1 MRAPDTKKPVIKV
14 LASAAPR
21 DEKARLAFLSPPPPK
36 RKSGEVHHIRSFSDA
51 NWREI
56 AASLAAADVG
66 VDLDAVTIYD
76 FVPGKRGPLRDVLQV
91 IAYRHSSPLLPS
103 VPALRP
109 AKQAKTLQPLLTA
122 LEHAL
127 VVLDRTRKKQRQTS
141 VGLGMMY
148 AEVLYDNKL
157 ARYTA
162 DLKER
167 IAELKVAGRTGN
179 KNARRNDYWR
189 ELTRL
194 WLKIT
199 DVKKYRRKHL
209 TRFLVACTPLTLF
222 PDRWC
227 DQKGRGPMTAQ
238 QFGKKVNSFVGDYF
252 R

>member
-1 MRAPDTKKPVIKV
+1 MRAPDTKKPAIKA
-14 LASAAPR
+14 LASAAAR
-21 DEKARLAFLSPPPPK
+21 DEKARLAFSSPPPK

-66 VDLDAVTIYD
+66 VDLDAVTIDD
-76 FVPGKRGPLRDVLQV
+76 FVPGERFPLRDVLQV
-91 IAYRHSSPLLPS
+91 IAYRHRSPRLPS
-103 VPALRP
+103 VPALSP
-109 AKQAKTLQPLLTA
+109 AKQAKTMQPLLTA

-127 VVLDRTRKKQRQTS
+127 EVLDRTCEKLQRQPY
-141 VGLGMMY
+141 GLGTAY

-157 ARYTA
+157 ARATA

-167 IAELKVAGRTGN
+167 IAEVKKFVGRSGN

-189 ELTRL
+189 ELAQL

-227 DQKGRGPMTAQ
+227 DGKGRGPMTAQ
-238 QFGKKVNSFVGDYF
+238 QFWKKVYSFVAYLF

>member
-1 MRAPDTKKPVIKV
+1 MREPDTKKPAIKA
-14 LASAAPR
+14 LASAAAR

-66 VDLDAVTIYD
+66 VDLDAVTIDD
-76 FVPGKRGPLRDVLQV
+76 FVPGKRWPLRDVLQV
-91 IAYRHSSPLLPS
+91 IAYRHRSPLLPS
-103 VPALRP
+103 APALRP

-122 LEHAL
+122 LEQAL
-127 VVLDRTRKKQRQTS
+127 VVLDRTREKLQKQTS
-141 VGLGMMY
+141 GLGTAY
-148 AEVLYDNKL
+148 AEVLYDHKL
-157 ARYTA
+157 AQDTA

-222 PDRWC
+222 PGMWSDRNG
-227 DQKGRGPMTAQ
+227 QGPMTTQ
-238 QFGKKVNSFVGDYF
+238 QFEKKVDSFVADLS